1 MAWKILIVDDE
12 TSLTDLLRRQFTDYG
27 YIVFT
32 ADSSSQ
38 AFELLEHQPDIILL
52 DINMPETDGL
62 TFCKEIREA
71 VSCPILF
78 LTARIT
84 EQDKLAGFWN
94 GGDDYITKP
103 FSLAEL
109 TARVEA
115 HLRREQRNKAPFTCL
130 TSHGLVAD
138 LPARKLSFRGEPI
151 TLTRKEFDI
160 IELLWT
166 NPNQVF
172 DKEHIY
178 ESVWGLEADG
188 NNSVVKEHIRKIR
201 AKLLEVTQWDF
212 IETIWGIGYKWK
224 H

>member
-1 MAWKILIVDDE
+1 MDRKILIVDDE
-12 TSLTDLLRRQFTDYG
+12 TSLTDLLWRQFTDCG
-27 YIVFT
+27 YVVLV
-32 ADSSSQ
+32 ANSSSE
-38 AFELLEHQPDIILL
+38 ALELLKQQPDIILL
-52 DINMPETDGL
+52 DINMPGMDGL

-78 LTARIT
+78 LTARIM

-115 HLRREQRNKAPFTCL
+115 HLRREQRNKTPFTCL
-130 TSHGLVAD
+130 VSRELIAD
-138 LPARKLSFRGEPI
+138 LSARRLSFQGEPI

-178 ESVWGLEADG
+178 ESIWGLEADG

-201 AKLLEVTQWDF
+201 AKLLEVTEWDF
-212 IETIWGIGYKWK
+212 IETVWGIGYKWRK
-224 H
+224 